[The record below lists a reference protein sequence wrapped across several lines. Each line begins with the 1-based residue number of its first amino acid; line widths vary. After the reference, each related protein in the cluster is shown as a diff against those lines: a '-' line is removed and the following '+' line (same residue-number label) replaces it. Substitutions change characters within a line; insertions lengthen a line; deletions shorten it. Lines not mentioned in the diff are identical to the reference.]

1 MFRSLADTLS
11 PLRSRNFRLYLGGQ
25 GISMLGNWMQG
36 TAQAWVVWRLTGSTA
51 ALGIVAML
59 NTLPILLL
67 GPFSGVWADR
77 LDRRKLLIYTNLLAM
92 ILAVVMGSLVYTDLV
107 RLWHVYIIAGILGCV
122 NALDIPS
129 QQAFIGDLSGVE
141 FVRKGFT
148 LNSMMEQVMRMIGPS
163 AAGWMIGGI
172 GEAPAFWLNGLSYV
186 AVIASLFMVKA
197 SQERQAGAS
206 NPLAEFRAGFVF
218 VRRKPR
224 IQDLILF
231 TAMTTLFGFVNTQ
244 LFPEIAD
251 HLLHGGPETL
261 GTMMG
266 AFGAGSFFSALLL
279 TPTLQRVKRTGLAL
293 SGIIAWSGFWFGA
306 FSLSSSLTFSLVA
319 VFCASFAQPVVLTT
333 VKGLLQVLSPPNMR
347 ARVLSLQVMVAVGI
361 QPLSSLT
368 VGFVAQFAGSTRV
381 IRTNGALMI
390 AAAALLLA
398 VRPALRVWVPQE
410 ESGEKAP
417 PASEGDAAAS
427 PVTAEPAE
435 RLQRDEYARAAS
447 ETKPVNS

>member
-1 MFRSLADTLS
+1 MAEWGDNLFGPLIDTLS
-11 PLRSRNFRLYLGGQ
+11 PLRSRNFRLYISGQ
-25 GISMLGNWMQG
+25 GVSMLGNWMQG

-77 LDRRKLLIYTNLLAM
+77 LDRRRLLIYTNLLAM
-92 ILAVVMGSLVYTDLV
+92 TLAVIMGTLVYTGSV
-107 RLWHVYIIAGILGCV
+107 RLWHVYMLAGILGCV

-141 FVRKGFT
+141 HVRKGFI
-148 LNSMMEQVMRMIGPS
+148 LNAMMEQVMRMIGPS
-163 AAGWMIGGI
+163 MAGWMIGGF

-186 AVIASLFMVKA
+186 AVIMSLFAVKA
-197 SQERQAGAS
+197 TQERQISSS
-206 NPLAEFRAGFVF
+206 NPLTEFRDGLTF

-266 AFGAGSFFSALLL
+266 IFGAGSFFSALVL
-279 TPTLQRVKRTGLAL
+279 TPLLQRVRRTGLAL
-293 SGIIAWSGFWFGA
+293 AAIIAWSGFWFGA
-306 FSLSSSLTFSLVA
+306 FSLSRWLPFSLIA
-319 VFCASFAQPVVLTT
+319 IFFAAFAQPVVLTT
-333 VKGLLQVLSPPNMR
+333 VKGLLQVLAPSNMR
-347 ARVLSLQVMVAVGI
+347 ARVLSLQVMIAVGI
-361 QPLSSLT
+361 QPLSALT
-368 VGFVAQFAGSTRV
+368 VGFAAQFAGSPPI
-381 IRTNGALMI
+381 IRINGVLMI
-390 AAAALLLA
+390 IAASMLLA
-398 VRPALRVWVPQE
+398 VRPALRVWDPQDESE
-410 ESGEKAP
+410 ETSTPPTAP
-417 PASEGDAAAS
+417 TRQVDPLKQA
-427 PVTAEPAE
+427 
-435 RLQRDEYARAAS
+435 
-447 ETKPVNS
+447 NM